1 MADKLSKVTTLDR
14 GAAAARFDYEVVA
27 AEHRDAL
34 REDARQIRLRLIE
47 TAGAMMDIGER
58 LVRSRPVL
66 PHGTW
71 LPWLVAETGMS
82 VQWARNCINL
92 YLRFADEPLLLSD
105 LDLALPPTAIVRLL
119 AAPEAAWEDVVDR
132 VREGE
137 KLRVVDVE
145 DIVKGHRDR
154 EKAVEGEMPRARS
167 SANAGVVAAM
177 DALRRLA
184 DGARNELVRRT
195 VERMQAMLQVLE
207 TAEERLITGPKVTA
221 TELQKLREGA
231 QWLTD
236 ALEQLTQRR
245 ADSMTN
251 LVHKTFLDR
260 PAYEP
265 GPWAD
270 AAVFLAD
277 IASSE
282 DCAATIRKAGPAG
295 FVKRGVKVLRGVLGH
310 PSPEPVPPKLP
321 KGLGSVEDALRIDC
335 IVCLE
340 DGKKVQDLATHLAT
354 LGISVRDYRRKWG
367 LPAEY
372 PMQSPTQIMRHGAT
386 FDVDYETGAMHRLTI
401 DADETAG

>member
-1 MADKLSKVTTLDR
+1 
-14 GAAAARFDYEVVA
+14 
-27 AEHRDAL
+27 
-34 REDARQIRLRLIE
+34 
-47 TAGAMMDIGER
+47 
-58 LVRSRPVL
+58 
-66 PHGTW
+66 
-71 LPWLVAETGMS
+71 MS

-105 LDLALPPTAIVRLL
+105 LDLALPPTAIVRLV

-145 DIVKGHRDR
+145 DVIKDHRDR
-154 EKAVEGEMPRARS
+154 EKAAEGETPRTRSSGGARAVPAVAALRKLADRAR
-167 SANAGVVAAM
+167 
-177 DALRRLA
+177 D
-184 DGARNELVRRT
+184 ELVRRT

-207 TAEERLITGPKVTA
+207 AAEERLTTGPKVTSA
-221 TELQKLREGA
+221 ELQKPREDA

-245 ADSMTN
+245 ADSRTH
-251 LVHKTFLDR
+251 LIHKTFLDR

-265 GPWAD
+265 GPWAG
-270 AAVFLAD
+270 AATFLAD

-282 DCAATIRKAGPAG
+282 DCAATIRQAGPAG
-295 FVKRGVKVLRGVLGH
+295 FVKRGVKVLRGVLGR

-321 KGLGSVEDALRIDC
+321 KGLGSVEDALSIDC

-340 DGKKVQDLATHLAT
+340 DGRKVQDLAAHLAT
-354 LGISVRDYRRKWG
+354 LGISPQNYRRKWG

-372 PMQSPTQIMRHGAT
+372 PMQSPRQIMRHGAT
-386 FDVDYETGAMHRLTI
+386 FEVDYETGAMHRLTI
-401 DADETAG
+401 DADEATGSE